1 MGLGVCVVGEVG
13 VRVSSASVAWF
24 PRRRPRHLRQEKERA
39 EWGDAWQD
47 TGKVFTKED
56 GARLHPETV
65 SETFRRI
72 LATTDLPPI
81 TLTSDTCTSLLPALD
96 RRITEKAAKL
106 IRGPRAHPLTHRARK
121 VPKSKQRP
129 SQPKP
134 TRALRSRSEGF
145 YPLPAAVDPVGLEP
159 TTNGLKVHCSA
170 N

>member
-1 MGLGVCVVGEVG
+1 MPGSGERLGCSLQFGAQICGRRLCGDFDQLAKGAEVGLGVCVVGEVG
-13 VRVSSASVAWF
+13 VQGVECVGGLVSSA
-24 PRRRPRHLRQEKERA
+24 RRPHHLRQEKERA

-65 SETFRRI
+65 
-72 LATTDLPPI
+72 
-81 TLTSDTCTSLLPALD
+81 
-96 RRITEKAAKL
+96 
-106 IRGPRAHPLTHRARK
+106 THRARK

-145 YPLPAAVDPVGLEP
+145 TLSPQP
-159 TTNGLKVHCSA
+159 
-170 N
+170 